1 MPVELGAKDISQ
13 LVKKGHKR
21 VENYANAAASAIR
34 DYVGD
39 YYVNPK
45 GYEGDYPINLVFVA
59 LRTWVPNLVM
69 NSGVN
74 KVGSP
79 YLSQLD
85 YAHMLGEALNQLHKR
100 IDMKSTMRAAV
111 VSMILCGLAVL
122 KTSIYA
128 DGLLIPDGFD
138 SSFSQG
144 QLYTDLISI
153 DDFFL
158 DPYCTSLKNS
168 TLTGHFTT
176 VRRQDLLD
184 MKGWDKDLVN
194 KLPSAWDGG
203 VGNNEK
209 ASHLTRKPSET
220 LEMIEAQDYVR
231 VAEVYLPEAQ
241 AIAYVPDPKQT
252 SFDDF
257 LKVQDY
263 YGPDTGP
270 YRFGSITPP
279 VPDNPFPVAPVS
291 IWRDLNSMA
300 NDLFKKLMDQADS
313 QKDVLLYKPGME
325 DVADAVAE
333 ARNGDSIRTA
343 DPDGV
348 RIQSYGGGNAE
359 NEKMTQQL
367 QFWFNYVSGGID
379 QMGGMKTGGG
389 SKTATAVK
397 TLQTNASI
405 TQEDAR
411 GLIYDVQ
418 AGVSRDQAWFIHYD
432 PFLKAPMTIRETGK
446 EPRQVVLTPEEVR
459 GDFLD
464 LTFVMR
470 QRSMQALDPETRRVA
485 LEKFTVQTIPAGVN
499 AAMMMQQMGVPF
511 NLPRYLMQA
520 AEEMGIA
527 DLMNEVFTDPT
538 FQARLKLVS
547 EQAGL
552 DPGKAGK
559 QSGGMAGVM
568 QNGALPSNVPVNSPS
583 QDFNQQA
590 QMGAA
595 QSQSDM
601 AIGG

>member
-184 MKGWDKDLVN
+184 MEGWDKDLVN

-464 LTFVMR
+464 LIFVMR

>member
-184 MKGWDKDLVN
+184 MEGWDKDLVN

>member
-85 YAHMLGEALNQLHKR
+85 YAHMLSEALNQLHKR

-111 VSMILCGLAVL
+111 VNMILCGLAVF

-184 MKGWDKDLVN
+184 MEGWDKDLVN

-325 DVADAVAE
+325 DIADAVAE

-379 QMGGMKTGGG
+379 QMSGMKTGAG

-411 GLIYDVQ
+411 SLIYDVQ

-432 PFLKAPMTIRETGK
+432 PFLKAPMIIRETGK

-464 LTFVMR
+464 LIFVMK

>member
-176 VRRQDLLD
+176 VRRQDLLN
-184 MKGWDKDLVN
+184 MEGWDKDLVN

>member
-176 VRRQDLLD
+176 VRRQDLLN
-184 MKGWDKDLVN
+184 MEGWDKDLVN

-464 LTFVMR
+464 LIFVMR

>member
-85 YAHMLGEALNQLHKR
+85 YAHMLSEALNQLHKR

-111 VSMILCGLAVL
+111 VNMILCGLAVL

-184 MKGWDKDLVN
+184 MEGWDKDLVN

-325 DVADAVAE
+325 DIADAVAE

-379 QMGGMKTGGG
+379 QMSGMKTGAG

-411 GLIYDVQ
+411 SLIYDVQ

-432 PFLKAPMTIRETGK
+432 PFLKAPMIIRETGK

-464 LTFVMR
+464 LIFVMK